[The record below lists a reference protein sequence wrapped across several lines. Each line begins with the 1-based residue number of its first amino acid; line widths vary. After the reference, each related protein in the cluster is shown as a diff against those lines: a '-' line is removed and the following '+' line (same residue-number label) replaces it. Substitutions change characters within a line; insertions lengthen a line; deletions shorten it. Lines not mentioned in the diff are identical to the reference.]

1 MGMELT
7 KLTPSKDASICTVEG
22 CLLPE
27 EKKGNTKEEVE
38 KEVSKVKGE

>member
-1 MGMELT
+1 MGMKLT
-7 KLTPSKDASICTVEG
+7 KITTSKDASICTVEG

-27 EKKGNTKEEVE
+27 EKKENTKEEVE